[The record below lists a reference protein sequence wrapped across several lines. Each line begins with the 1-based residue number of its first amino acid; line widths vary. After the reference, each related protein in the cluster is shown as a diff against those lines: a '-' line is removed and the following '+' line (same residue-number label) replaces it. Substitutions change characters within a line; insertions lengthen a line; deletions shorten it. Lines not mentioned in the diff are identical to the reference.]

1 MTLSGTLDN
10 RTIAGHLIA
19 ADREMERRGVENDDR
34 LRFRLSLEEVL
45 LAAQETFGTE
55 TRFHLDMRI
64 IKGRQMAV
72 LTIRGPEK
80 DLLSVPSSPVLAR
93 VLDGW
98 ESAPVWNYEAG
109 ENRVTYSLQIP
120 ASMIGNL
127 RFTWEFTK
135 NQRAT
140 LFLAIAAQIVTVV
153 MKVVVPIV
161 SARVIVAYV
170 EGSVEQILLS
180 ALMLM
185 VVNMITD
192 AFAVVCNRLY
202 NVVYNKTLTAL
213 ENNLVH
219 EVLRVTTGCLDEKG
233 AGLFIQRL
241 TTDTGQLATAFNTFA
256 DLLSQTFTYIGI
268 LGAIL
273 ITSPPVFAVVFLLF
287 AGQVLIELYRTR
299 ILNADDRI
307 YRNAN
312 ERFTGFVGEM
322 VHGAKD
328 VKLMHNESM
337 FERELDQRITEA
349 NDTRMKRDGRS
360 WKYKLIRW
368 ELAKVGGFLFAV
380 LLAFMLSRKMIAP
393 AIVIVLYNYY
403 ISLDASAV
411 LLLGQVMEFV
421 KDFNLS
427 NERVRAIVQSREFSK
442 EKFGNEELDRIRGDI
457 SFDRVW
463 FSYDTEPGREKRWVI
478 RDMSFHILPGR
489 TIAFVGRSGCGKST
503 VFNLITGLYT
513 ISGGS
518 IKLDGAELRDL
529 SVDSIRNNIA
539 VVSQNPYLFNMSIQN
554 NLRLAKPD
562 MTEDEMRR
570 VCELACISEDI
581 EAMQDGYDSTIGEGG
596 VSLSGGQRQRLA
608 IARALLKDCSVL
620 LLDEATSAL
629 DNQIQR
635 EIQTAINNIR
645 GDRTILIIAHRLST
659 IVDADEIMFIEDGRV
674 LDHGSHEEL
683 LARCSSYRKLYEAE
697 AGNSEAL

>member
-45 LAAQETFGTE
+45 LAAQEAFGTE

-120 ASMIGNL
+120 VSMIGNL

-478 RDMSFHILPGR
+478 RDMSFHILPGL

-570 VCELACISEDI
+570 VCELASIREDI

>member
-1 MTLSGTLDN
+1 MTLNGTLDN
-10 RTIAGHLIA
+10 GTIAEHLET
-19 ADREMERRGVENDDR
+19 ADREMERRGVESDDQ

-45 LAAQETFGTE
+45 LGAQEAFGTE
-55 TRFHLDMRI
+55 TQFHLDMRRK
-64 IKGRQMAV
+64 KGRQMAV
-72 LTIRGPEK
+72 LTVRGPEK
-80 DLLSVPSSPVLAR
+80 DLLTVPSSPVLAR

-120 ASMIGNL
+120 ASLMGNL
-127 RFTWEFTK
+127 YFTWEFTK
-135 NQRAT
+135 AQRGT
-140 LFLAIAAQIVTVV
+140 LFLAIASQIVTVV
-153 MKVVVPIV
+153 MKVVVPVV

-170 EGSVEQILLS
+170 EGSVEQIVLS

-192 AFAVVCNRLY
+192 AFAVTCNRLY
-202 NVVYNKTLTAL
+202 NVVYNKTLTVL
-213 ENNLVH
+213 ENKLVH
-219 EVLRVTTGCLDEKG
+219 EVLHVTTGCLDEKG

-256 DLLSQTFTYIGI
+256 DLISQTFTYIGI

-273 ITSPPVFAVVFLLF
+273 ITSPPVFAVVFVLF
-287 AGQVLIELYRTR
+287 AGQVLIEFYRTR
-299 ILNADDRI
+299 IMNEDDRI

-360 WKYKLIRW
+360 WKYKLLRW

-403 ISLDASAV
+403 ISLDTSAV

-442 EKFGNEELDRIRGDI
+442 EKFGNEELDRIRGEI

-463 FSYDTEPGREKRWVI
+463 FSYDTGPGREKRWVI

-489 TIAFVGRSGCGKST
+489 TTAFVGRSGCGKST

-513 ISGGS
+513 TSKGS
-518 IKLDGAELRDL
+518 IKLDGTELRDL
-529 SVDSIRNNIA
+529 SVDSIRSNIA

-570 VCELACISEDI
+570 VCELACIAKDI

-683 LARCSSYRKLYEAE
+683 LARCGSYRELYEAD
-697 AGNSEAL
+697 AGNSALL